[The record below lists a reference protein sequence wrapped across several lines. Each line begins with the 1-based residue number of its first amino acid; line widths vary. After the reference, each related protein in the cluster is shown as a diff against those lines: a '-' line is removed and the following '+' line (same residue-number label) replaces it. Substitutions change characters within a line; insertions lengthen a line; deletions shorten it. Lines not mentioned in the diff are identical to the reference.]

1 MYRKTRAPVRAA
13 RLMYRKARAPF
24 REARVTTVR
33 VRRQEA
39 AVSTESPS
47 ASARPTASTD
57 PGSAASTDPGPTG
70 VAPPGPTG
78 VGASGPAGVGAPGPT
93 GVGASGST
101 GVWLIGARGSVAT
114 TAIAGCAAMSAGL
127 HPPTGLVTE
136 TPPFSG
142 TGLPTLSSLV
152 FGGHDTMECPLP
164 KRAEHLAAGGVLP
177 HGLPAAVH
185 AELAAADAEI
195 RPGGPLPGDSR
206 TDDELITAFAE
217 EIRDFA
223 HRHRLARVVVI
234 NVASTEPAVVPGGSV
249 EGSGEGTSAPAGS
262 ASAAVRPGSGS
273 GGAGAGSVGSGFG
286 PDGSGPGSG
295 GLASGSTGAASAEG
309 GLAFGSGGGTANSAG
324 QALSPDAPA
333 SAERSL
339 TSADPALDSAG
350 SASASTGLGTNS
362 AASPRTDAESGLGSP
377 ESAPA
382 SAEPPPAS
390 TDRLPP
396 SSLYAAAALRAG
408 APYVNFTP
416 STGLHH
422 PALTDLAAASR
433 LPYAGRDGKTGQT
446 LLRSVLGPMFAQRAL
461 AVRAWSGTNLL
472 GGGDGAA
479 LADPA
484 AAAAKNAGKERVL
497 ADTLGT
503 VPEGEVHIDDVPAL
517 GDWKTAWDHIAFDG
531 FLGTR
536 MTLQTTWQGC
546 DSALAAPLILDLAR
560 LLARAHEAGLD
571 GPRPELAFYFKDP
584 DPGASSALP
593 DQHLALLAF
602 ADRLRETA

>member
-1 MYRKTRAPVRAA
+1 M
-13 RLMYRKARAPF
+13 
-24 REARVTTVR
+24 
-33 VRRQEA
+33 
-39 AVSTESPS
+39 
-47 ASARPTASTD
+47 
-57 PGSAASTDPGPTG
+57 
-70 VAPPGPTG
+70 
-78 VGASGPAGVGAPGPT
+78 
-93 GVGASGST
+93 
-101 GVWLIGARGSVAT
+101 WLIGARGSVAT

-206 TDDELITAFAE
+206 TDDELITAFAAD
-217 EIRDFA
+217 IRDFA

-234 NVASTEPAVVPGGSV
+234 NVASTEPAVALGGAETVAGGS
-249 EGSGEGTSAPAGS
+249 
-262 ASAAVRPGSGS
+262 AV
-273 GGAGAGSVGSGFG
+273 GSVGVG
-286 PDGSGPGSG
+286 
-295 GLASGSTGAASAEG
+295 
-309 GLAFGSGGGTANSAG
+309 
-324 QALSPDAPA
+324 PA
-333 SAERSL
+333 SAER
-339 TSADPALDSAG
+339 PR
-350 SASASTGLGTNS
+350 ASA
-362 AASPRTDAESGLGSP
+362 

-382 SAEPPPAS
+382 SAEAPATTTVTSMATFPATS
-390 TDRLPP
+390 TSSATSTSPVTSTPDDRLPP

-408 APYVNFTP
+408 AAYVNFTP
-416 STGLHH
+416 STGMHH
-422 PALTDLAAASR
+422 PALTDLAATSR
-433 LPYAGRDGKTGQT
+433 LPFAGRDGKTGQT

-593 DQHLALLAF
+593 DQHVALLAF
-602 ADRLRETA
+602 ADRLRDTL